1 MKSNFVFGSSQ
12 GPPSRGRGRLENA
25 SQEIVKEEK
34 SNNRFLDEKRDVEE
48 GLYTPWAPGL
58 ANHLSDI
65 HIEPPLSDCVSL

>member
-1 MKSNFVFGSSQ
+1 MKSNFVSASPQ
-12 GPPSRGRGRLENA
+12 GPPSRERGRLDNA
-25 SQEIVKEEK
+25 SKEIVKAQK

-65 HIEPPLSDCVSL
+65 HIEQPGISHEA